1 MSQKVLLVDD
11 HRILRQG
18 LKALLE
24 HQSDLQVIGEAE
36 DGRDALAMVQSLRPD
51 IVLMDISMPNL
62 NGIDATRRII
72 EASPATKVIAL
83 TALSSSNLVRD
94 ILKAGAAGYILKD
107 SAVDDLIKAIQS
119 VLAGRVFISPRVAAN
134 VVDGLMNQQ
143 VGQVPE
149 VPSVFNRLTPR
160 EREVLQL
167 MAEGKATKEVA
178 RDLKVSVKTT
188 ETHRRA
194 IMEKLDIHSVAELT
208 KYAVREGLTSLD

>member
-36 DGRDALAMVQSLRPD
+36 DGREAMAMVQSLRPD

-62 NGIDATRRII
+62 NGIDATRRIL
-72 EASPATKVIAL
+72 ETSPATKVIAL

-94 ILKAGAAGYILKD
+94 ILKAGAARYILKD
-107 SAVDDLIKAIQS
+107 SAVDDLIKAIQT

-178 RDLKVSVKTT
+178 RDLKVSVKTA